1 MTEFVYLHGF
11 ASGPSSKKATA
22 FKNKFKEIGVS
33 LNTPDLEGGNFEN
46 MTLTSQVNIVLDL
59 LDQFQCQKV
68 CLIGS
73 SMGGYL
79 ATLVAQR
86 RVEIKAT
93 YLMAPGFN
101 FMERWMRSLKLD
113 SDDETFWDHKVQIF
127 HYRYD
132 ENKYIRTDIFKDA
145 KIWRSLGIKREV
157 PSRIVHGTHDEVV
170 PVDESKKFVSQR
182 PWCSLKELDSDHG
195 LLSHLQWIVDDCMVF
210 FKRLGVLPTK

>member
-11 ASGPSSKKATA
+11 ASGPSSKKASA

-59 LDQFQCQKV
+59 LDQFQCKKV

-79 ATLVAQR
+79 ATLVAQM

-101 FMERWMRSLKLD
+101 FLERWMRSLKLD
-113 SDDETFWDHKVQIF
+113 WDDETCLEPKIQVF

-132 ENKYIRTDIFKDA
+132 ETKYIRTDIFKDA
-145 KIWRSLGIKREV
+145 KNWRSLDLKREV

-170 PVDESKKFVSQR
+170 PIDESKKFISRR

-195 LLSHLQWIVDDCMVF
+195 LLSHLQWVVDDCMVF
-210 FKRLGVLPTK
+210 FERLGVLSTK

>member
-11 ASGPSSKKATA
+11 ASGPSSKKASA

-46 MTLTSQVNIVLDL
+46 MTLTSQVNIILDL
-59 LDQFQCQKV
+59 LDQFQCKKV

-101 FMERWMRSLKLD
+101 FLERWMGSLKLD
-113 SDDETFWDHKVQIF
+113 CDDETCWEPKIQFF
-127 HYRYD
+127 HYRHN
-132 ENKYIRTDIFKDA
+132 ETKYIRTDIFKDA

-170 PVDESKKFVSQR
+170 PIDESKKFISRR
-182 PWCSLKELDSDHG
+182 PWCSLKELNSDHG
-195 LLSHLQWIVDDCMVF
+195 LLSHLEWVVDDCMVF
-210 FKRLGVLPTK
+210 FKRLGILSTE

>member
-11 ASGPSSKKATA
+11 ASGPSSKKALA

-59 LDQFQCQKV
+59 LDQFQCKKV

-79 ATLVAQR
+79 ATLLAQR

-101 FMERWMRSLKLD
+101 FLERWMRSLKLD
-113 SDDETFWDHKVQIF
+113 FDDETCWDEKFSFPEFSVIACCLPHCVPRHRRI
-127 HYRYD
+127 
-132 ENKYIRTDIFKDA
+132 EIRRPLCRNSGVVFLQQHEPGLSILLFAICNFNDIVA
-145 KIWRSLGIKREV
+145 ATEECV
-157 PSRIVHGTHDEVV
+157 
-170 PVDESKKFVSQR
+170 
-182 PWCSLKELDSDHG
+182 
-195 LLSHLQWIVDDCMVF
+195 
-210 FKRLGVLPTK
+210 

>member
-1 MTEFVYLHGF
+1 M
-11 ASGPSSKKATA
+11 
-22 FKNKFKEIGVS
+22 
-33 LNTPDLEGGNFEN
+33 NTPDLEGGNFEN

-59 LDQFQCQKV
+59 LDQFQCKKV

-101 FMERWMRSLKLD
+101 FLERWMRSLKLD
-113 SDDETFWDHKVQIF
+113 FDDETCWEPKIQIF

-132 ENKYIRTDIFKDA
+132 ETKYIRTDIFKDA

>member
-11 ASGPSSKKATA
+11 ASGPSSKKASA
-22 FKNKFKEIGVS
+22 FKNKFKELGVS

-59 LDQFQCQKV
+59 LDQFQCKKV

-73 SMGGYL
+73 SMGGYI

-101 FMERWMRSLKLD
+101 FLERWMRSLKLD
-113 SDDETFWDHKVQIF
+113 CDDETCWDPKIQIF

-132 ENKYIRTDIFKDA
+132 ETKYIRTDIFKDA
-145 KIWRSLGIKREV
+145 KNWRSLGIKREV

-170 PVDESKKFVSQR
+170 PIDESKKFISRR

-195 LLSHLQWIVDDCMVF
+195 LLSHLQWVVDDCMAF
-210 FKRLGVLPTK
+210 FKRLGILSTE

>member
-1 MTEFVYLHGF
+1 MTEFIYLHGF
-11 ASGPSSKKATA
+11 ASGPSSKKASV
-22 FKNKFKEIGVS
+22 FKNKFQEVGVS
-33 LNTPDLEGGNFEN
+33 LNIPDLEGGNFEN

-59 LDQFQCQKV
+59 LDQFQCKKV

-101 FMERWMRSLKLD
+101 FLERWMRSLKLD
-113 SDDETFWDHKVQIF
+113 WDDETCLEPKIQVF

-132 ENKYIRTDIFKDA
+132 ETKYIRTDIFKDA
-145 KIWRSLGIKREV
+145 KNWNTLDLNREI
-157 PSRIVHGTHDEVV
+157 PFRIVHGIHDEVV
-170 PVDESKKFVSQR
+170 PIDESKKFVSRR

-195 LLSHLQWIVDDCMVF
+195 LLSHLEWVVDDCMVF
-210 FKRLGVLPTK
+210 FKRLGILST

>member
-113 SDDETFWDHKVQIF
+113 YDDETFWDPKVQIF
-127 HYRYD
+127 HYRHD

>member
-11 ASGPSSKKATA
+11 ASGPSSKKASA

-59 LDQFQCQKV
+59 LDQFQCKKV

-79 ATLVAQR
+79 ATLVSQR

-101 FMERWMRSLKLD
+101 FLERWMRSLKLD
-113 SDDETFWDHKVQIF
+113 YDDETCWDPKIQVF

-132 ENKYIRTDIFKDA
+132 ETKYIRTDIFKDA
-145 KIWRSLGIKREV
+145 KNWNILDLNREI

-170 PVDESKKFVSQR
+170 PIDESKKFISR
-182 PWCSLKELDSDHG
+182 HPWCSLKELDSDHG
-195 LLSHLQWIVDDCMVF
+195 LLSHLDWVVDDCMVF
-210 FKRLGVLPTK
+210 FKRLGILSTE

>member
-22 FKNKFKEIGVS
+22 FKNKFKKIGVS
-33 LNTPDLEGGNFEN
+33 LNTPDLEGGNFES
-46 MTLTSQVNIVLDL
+46 MTLTSQFNIVLDL
-59 LDQFQCQKV
+59 LEQFQSKKV

-86 RVEIKAT
+86 REEIKAT

-101 FMERWMRSLKLD
+101 FLERWMGSLKLD
-113 SDDETFWDHKVQIF
+113 YDDEICWEPKFQIF

-132 ENKYIRTDIFKDA
+132 ENKYIRTDILKDA
-145 KIWRSLGIKREV
+145 KNWRSFGFKREV
-157 PSRIVHGTHDEVV
+157 PSRIVHGIYDEVV
-170 PVDESKKFVSQR
+170 PIAESKKFISSR

-195 LLSHLQWIVDDCMVF
+195 LLSHLHWVVDDCMLF
-210 FKRLGVLPTK
+210 FKRLGFLPTE

>member
-11 ASGPSSKKATA
+11 ASGPSSKKASA

-59 LDQFQCQKV
+59 LDQFQCKKV

-86 RVEIKAT
+86 RAEIKAT

-101 FMERWMRSLKLD
+101 FLERWMGSLKLD
-113 SDDETFWDHKVQIF
+113 YGDEACWDPKIQIF

-132 ENKYIRTDIFKDA
+132 ETKYIRTDIFKDA
-145 KIWRSLGIKREV
+145 KNWNTLDLNRKI

-170 PVDESKKFVSQR
+170 PIDESKKFISRR

-195 LLSHLQWIVDDCMVF
+195 LLSHLEWVVDDCMVF
-210 FKRLGVLPTK
+210 FKRLGILSTE

>member
-11 ASGPSSKKATA
+11 ASGPSSKKASA
-22 FKNKFKEIGVS
+22 FKKKFKEIGVS

-59 LDQFQCQKV
+59 LDQFLCKEV

-86 RVEIKAT
+86 RMEVKAT

-101 FMERWMRSLKLD
+101 FLERWMRSLKLD
-113 SDDETFWDHKVQIF
+113 YGDETCWDSKIQIF

-132 ENKYIRTDIFKDA
+132 ETKYIRTDIFKDA
-145 KIWRSLGIKREV
+145 KNWKSLSLKREV

-170 PVDESKKFVSQR
+170 PIDESKKFISRR

-195 LLSHLQWIVDDCMVF
+195 LLSHLEWVVDDCMAF
-210 FKRLGVLPTK
+210 FKRLGILSNE

>member
-33 LNTPDLEGGNFEN
+33 LNTPDLEGANFEN

-59 LDQFQCQKV
+59 LDQFQCKKV

-101 FMERWMRSLKLD
+101 FLERWMRSLKLD
-113 SDDETFWDHKVQIF
+113 YDDETCWDPKIQIF

-132 ENKYIRTDIFKDA
+132 ETKYIRTDIFKDA
-145 KIWRSLGIKREV
+145 KNWNTLDLNREI
-157 PSRIVHGTHDEVV
+157 PFRIVHGTHDEVV
-170 PVDESKKFVSQR
+170 PIDESKKFISRR

-195 LLSHLQWIVDDCMVF
+195 LLSHLEWVVDDCMAF
-210 FKRLGVLPTK
+210 FKRLGILSTE

>member
-11 ASGPSSKKATA
+11 ASGPSSKKASA

-33 LNTPDLEGGNFEN
+33 LNTPDLEGGKFEN
-46 MTLTSQVNIVLDL
+46 MTLTSQVNIVVGL
-59 LDQFQCQKV
+59 LDQFQCKKV

-86 RVEIKAT
+86 RVEVKAT

-101 FMERWMRSLKLD
+101 FLERWMRSLKLD
-113 SDDETFWDHKVQIF
+113 FDDETCWDPKIQIF

-132 ENKYIRTDIFKDA
+132 ETKYIRTDIFKDA
-145 KIWRSLGIKREV
+145 KNWRSLGLKREV

-170 PVDESKKFVSQR
+170 PIDESKKFISRR

-195 LLSHLQWIVDDCMVF
+195 LLSHLEWVVDDCMAF
-210 FKRLGVLPTK
+210 FKRLGILSTE

>member
-11 ASGPSSKKATA
+11 ASGPSSKKASA
-22 FKNKFKEIGVS
+22 FKNKFKEIGIS
-33 LNTPDLEGGNFEN
+33 LNIPDLEGGNFEN

-59 LDQFQCQKV
+59 LDQFQCKKV

-101 FMERWMRSLKLD
+101 FLERWMRSLKLD
-113 SDDETFWDHKVQIF
+113 WDDETYWDPRIQIF

-132 ENKYIRTDIFKDA
+132 ETKYIRTDIFKDA
-145 KIWRSLGIKREV
+145 KNWGSLGLKREV

-170 PVDESKKFVSQR
+170 PLDESKKFVSKR

-195 LLSHLQWIVDDCMVF
+195 LLSHLQWVVDDCMAF
-210 FKRLGVLPTK
+210 FKRLGILSTK

>member
-11 ASGPSSKKATA
+11 ASGPSSKKASA

-33 LNTPDLEGGNFEN
+33 LNTPDLEGGHFEN

-59 LDQFQCQKV
+59 LDQFQCKKV
-68 CLIGS
+68 YVIGS

-86 RVEIKAT
+86 RVEVKAT

-101 FMERWMRSLKLD
+101 FLERWMRSLKLD
-113 SDDETFWDHKVQIF
+113 CGDEACWDPKIQIF

-145 KIWRSLGIKREV
+145 KNWRPLGLKRVV
-157 PSRIVHGTHDEVV
+157 PSRIVHGIHDEVV
-170 PVDESKKFVSQR
+170 PIDESKKFVSQR

-195 LLSHLQWIVDDCMVF
+195 LLSHLEWVVDDCMVF
-210 FKRLGVLPTK
+210 FKRLGVLSSK

>member
-11 ASGPSSKKATA
+11 ASGPSSKKASV

-59 LDQFQCQKV
+59 LDQFQGKKV

-79 ATLVAQR
+79 AALLAQK
-86 RVEIKAT
+86 RVVIKAT

-101 FMERWMRSLKLD
+101 FLERWMRSLQLD
-113 SDDETFWDHKVQIF
+113 YDGDNILKRKVPIF

-132 ENKYIRTDIFKDA
+132 KTKYICTDIFKDA
-145 KIWRSLGIKREV
+145 KKWASIDLKRDV
-157 PSRIVHGTHDEVV
+157 PTRIVHGIHDEIV
-170 PVDESKKFVSQR
+170 PINESIKFVSRR
-182 PWCSLKELDSDHG
+182 PWCSLKELDCDHG
-195 LLSHLQWIVDDCMVF
+195 LLSHLDWIVDDCITF
-210 FKRLGVLPTK
+210 FKKLGVLTTQ

>member
-1 MTEFVYLHGF
+1 FVYLHGF
-11 ASGPSSKKATA
+11 ASGPSSKKASA

-59 LDQFQCQKV
+59 LDQFQCKKV

-86 RVEIKAT
+86 REEIKAT

-101 FMERWMRSLKLD
+101 FLERWMRSLKLD
-113 SDDETFWDHKVQIF
+113 CEDEACWDPKIQIF
-127 HYRYD
+127 HYRY
-132 ENKYIRTDIFKDA
+132 NKIKYICTDIFKDA
-145 KIWRSLGIKREV
+145 KNWNTLALNREV
-157 PSRIVHGTHDEVV
+157 PSRIVHGIHDEVV
-170 PVDESKKFVSQR
+170 PIDESKKFISRR
-182 PWCSLKELDSDHG
+182 PWCSLKEFDSDHG
-195 LLSHLQWIVDDCMVF
+195 LLSHLEWVVDDCMVF
-210 FKRLGVLPTK
+210 FKRLGVLSTK

>member
-11 ASGPSSKKATA
+11 ASGPSSKKASA

-59 LDQFQCQKV
+59 LDQFQCKKV

-93 YLMAPGFN
+93 YLMAPGFS
-101 FMERWMRSLKLD
+101 FLERWMRSLKLD
-113 SDDETFWDHKVQIF
+113 YDDETCWDPKIQVF

-132 ENKYIRTDIFKDA
+132 ETKYIRTDIFKDA
-145 KIWRSLGIKREV
+145 KNWNTLDLNREI
-157 PSRIVHGTHDEVV
+157 PFRIVHGTHDEVV
-170 PVDESKKFVSQR
+170 PIDESKKFVSRR

-195 LLSHLQWIVDDCMVF
+195 LLSHLQWVVDDCMAF
-210 FKRLGVLPTK
+210 FKRLGILSTE

>member
-33 LNTPDLEGGNFEN
+33 LNTPDLEGGNFEH

-59 LDQFQCQKV
+59 LDQFQCKKV

-86 RVEIKAT
+86 REEVKAT

-101 FMERWMRSLKLD
+101 FLERWMRSLKFD
-113 SDDETFWDHKVQIF
+113 CDDDTCWAPKIQIF

-132 ENKYIRTDIFKDA
+132 ENKYIRTDILRTRRTGDPLALSERFLLESFTEHTMKLCQSTSQKNLLADA
-145 KIWRSLGIKREV
+145 R
-157 PSRIVHGTHDEVV
+157 
-170 PVDESKKFVSQR
+170 
-182 PWCSLKELDSDHG
+182 
-195 LLSHLQWIVDDCMVF
+195 
-210 FKRLGVLPTK
+210 GVR

>member
-11 ASGPSSKKATA
+11 ASGPSSKKASA

-59 LDQFQCQKV
+59 LDQFQCKKV

-101 FMERWMRSLKLD
+101 FLERWMRSLKLD
-113 SDDETFWDHKVQIF
+113 YDDETCWDPKIQVF

-132 ENKYIRTDIFKDA
+132 ETKYIRTDIFKDA
-145 KIWRSLGIKREV
+145 KNWNTLDLNREI
-157 PSRIVHGTHDEVV
+157 PFRIVHGTHDEVV
-170 PVDESKKFVSQR
+170 PIDESKKFVSRR

-195 LLSHLQWIVDDCMVF
+195 LLSHLEWVVDDCMAF
-210 FKRLGVLPTK
+210 FKRLGILSTE

>member
-59 LDQFQCQKV
+59 LDQFQCKKV

-101 FMERWMRSLKLD
+101 FLERWMRSLKLD
-113 SDDETFWDHKVQIF
+113 YDDETCWDPKIQIF

-132 ENKYIRTDIFKDA
+132 ETKYIRTDIFKDA
-145 KIWRSLGIKREV
+145 KIWRSLGLKREV

-170 PVDESKKFVSQR
+170 PIDESKKFISRR

-195 LLSHLQWIVDDCMVF
+195 LLSHLQWVVDDCMAF
-210 FKRLGVLPTK
+210 FKRLGILSTE

>member
-11 ASGPSSKKATA
+11 ASSPSSKKATA

-59 LDQFQCQKV
+59 LDQFQCKKV

-101 FMERWMRSLKLD
+101 FLERWMRSLKLD
-113 SDDETFWDHKVQIF
+113 WDDETCLEPKIQVF

-132 ENKYIRTDIFKDA
+132 ETKYIRTDIFKDA
-145 KIWRSLGIKREV
+145 KNWNTLDLNREI
-157 PSRIVHGTHDEVV
+157 PFRIVHGIHDEVV
-170 PVDESKKFVSQR
+170 PIDESKKFVSRR

-195 LLSHLQWIVDDCMVF
+195 LLSHLEWVVDDCMVF
-210 FKRLGVLPTK
+210 FKRLGILST

>member
-11 ASGPSSKKATA
+11 ASGPSSKKASA

-59 LDQFQCQKV
+59 LDQFQGKNV

-79 ATLVAQR
+79 ATLLAQK
-86 RVEIKAT
+86 RVVIKAT

-101 FMERWMRSLKLD
+101 FLERWMRSLQLD
-113 SDDETFWDHKVQIF
+113 YDGDHSLKRKVPIF

-132 ENKYIRTDIFKDA
+132 KTKYICTDIFKDA
-145 KIWRSLGIKREV
+145 KQWASIGLKRDV
-157 PSRIVHGTHDEVV
+157 PTRIVHGTHDEVV
-170 PVDESKKFVSQR
+170 PINESIKFVSRR
-182 PWCSLKELDSDHG
+182 PCCSLKELDCDHG
-195 LLSHLQWIVDDCMVF
+195 LLSHLDWIVDDCIAF
-210 FKRLGVLPTK
+210 FKKLGVLTTQ